1 MIKERYGRTD
11 LVISS
16 HINKLLNLNPVKSS
30 FNVKALRT
38 LYDFCVI
45 NIRSL
50 NSLGIESES
59 YGSLL
64 GIIFKSIIL
73 KLLPNDLNL
82 EFNKQRNSKQQYN
95 TTELI
100 DFIRL
105 EVESRK
111 ASNLIMNLKKKKL

>member
-1 MIKERYGRTD
+1 MIKERYGRAD